1 MKRKFLITNDVGLSL
16 DKVNSVID
24 IIRAEDGFE
33 YENLN
38 FIDDTLIEVLEH
50 LQQAL
55 DNLDSEE
62 DGMKNYEIIVETKE
76 LHRLEST
83 GYDEQEAIGKALS
96 LLDIDV
102 PLSNRSVSYSIMDV
116 VLKDLYV

>member
-1 MKRKFLITNDVGLSL
+1 MKRKLLIANDVGLSL

-62 DGMKNYEIIVETKE
+62 DE
-76 LHRLEST
+76 
-83 GYDEQEAIGKALS
+83 
-96 LLDIDV
+96 
-102 PLSNRSVSYSIMDV
+102 
-116 VLKDLYV
+116 

>member
-24 IIRAEDGFE
+24 NIRAEDGFE

-62 DGMKNYEIIVETKE
+62 DE
-76 LHRLEST
+76 
-83 GYDEQEAIGKALS
+83 
-96 LLDIDV
+96 
-102 PLSNRSVSYSIMDV
+102 
-116 VLKDLYV
+116 

>member
-1 MKRKFLITNDVGLSL
+1 MKRKFLITHDVGLSL
-16 DKVNSVID
+16 DKVESVID

-55 DNLDSEE
+55 NNLEFEE
-62 DGMKNYEIIVETKE
+62 G
-76 LHRLEST
+76 
-83 GYDEQEAIGKALS
+83 
-96 LLDIDV
+96 
-102 PLSNRSVSYSIMDV
+102 
-116 VLKDLYV
+116 

>member
-24 IIRAEDGFE
+24 TIRAEDGFE

-55 DNLDSEE
+55 NNLEFEE
-62 DGMKNYEIIVETKE
+62 GWWKHMKEYNTNCT
-76 LHRLEST
+76 R
-83 GYDEQEAIGKALS
+83 
-96 LLDIDV
+96 
-102 PLSNRSVSYSIMDV
+102 
-116 VLKDLYV
+116 

>member
-1 MKRKFLITNDVGLSL
+1 MKQKFLITNYVGLSL

-24 IIRAEDGFE
+24 TIRAEDGFE

-62 DGMKNYEIIVETKE
+62 DE
-76 LHRLEST
+76 
-83 GYDEQEAIGKALS
+83 
-96 LLDIDV
+96 
-102 PLSNRSVSYSIMDV
+102 
-116 VLKDLYV
+116 

>member
-24 IIRAEDGFE
+24 TIRAEDGFE

-62 DGMKNYEIIVETKE
+62 G
-76 LHRLEST
+76 
-83 GYDEQEAIGKALS
+83 
-96 LLDIDV
+96 
-102 PLSNRSVSYSIMDV
+102 
-116 VLKDLYV
+116 

>member
-1 MKRKFLITNDVGLSL
+1 MCVRIADIFNEERRLKRKFLITNDVGLSK

-62 DGMKNYEIIVETKE
+62 DE
-76 LHRLEST
+76 
-83 GYDEQEAIGKALS
+83 
-96 LLDIDV
+96 
-102 PLSNRSVSYSIMDV
+102 
-116 VLKDLYV
+116 

>member
-1 MKRKFLITNDVGLSL
+1 MKRKFLITNDVGLSF

-24 IIRAEDGFE
+24 TIRAEDGFE

-62 DGMKNYEIIVETKE
+62 
-76 LHRLEST
+76 LR
-83 GYDEQEAIGKALS
+83 
-96 LLDIDV
+96 
-102 PLSNRSVSYSIMDV
+102 SNS
-116 VLKDLYV
+116 

>member
-1 MKRKFLITNDVGLSL
+1 MKRKFLITNDVGLSK

-62 DGMKNYEIIVETKE
+62 DE
-76 LHRLEST
+76 
-83 GYDEQEAIGKALS
+83 
-96 LLDIDV
+96 
-102 PLSNRSVSYSIMDV
+102 
-116 VLKDLYV
+116 

>member
-1 MKRKFLITNDVGLSL
+1 MKNKFLITNDVGLSL

-33 YENLN
+33 YENLD

-62 DGMKNYEIIVETKE
+62 I
-76 LHRLEST
+76 
-83 GYDEQEAIGKALS
+83 
-96 LLDIDV
+96 
-102 PLSNRSVSYSIMDV
+102 
-116 VLKDLYV
+116 

>member
-33 YENLN
+33 YENL
-38 FIDDTLIEVLEH
+38 DSMDETLVEVLEH

-55 DNLDSEE
+55 DNLVFEE
-62 DGMKNYEIIVETKE
+62 DWWKKHMKLLLK
-76 LHRLEST
+76 
-83 GYDEQEAIGKALS
+83 QERYIE
-96 LLDIDV
+96 
-102 PLSNRSVSYSIMDV
+102 
-116 VLKDLYV
+116 

>member
-1 MKRKFLITNDVGLSL
+1 MKRKLLITNDVGLSL

-62 DGMKNYEIIVETKE
+62 DEYLETEISN
-76 LHRLEST
+76 HLE
-83 GYDEQEAIGKALS
+83 ANIW
-96 LLDIDV
+96 ID
-102 PLSNRSVSYSIMDV
+102 D
-116 VLKDLYV
+116 

>member
-1 MKRKFLITNDVGLSL
+1 MNRKLLITNDVGLSL

-62 DGMKNYEIIVETKE
+62 DE
-76 LHRLEST
+76 
-83 GYDEQEAIGKALS
+83 
-96 LLDIDV
+96 
-102 PLSNRSVSYSIMDV
+102 
-116 VLKDLYV
+116 

>member
-24 IIRAEDGFE
+24 TIRAEDGFE

-55 DNLDSEE
+55 NNLEFEE
-62 DGMKNYEIIVETKE
+62 G
-76 LHRLEST
+76 
-83 GYDEQEAIGKALS
+83 
-96 LLDIDV
+96 
-102 PLSNRSVSYSIMDV
+102 
-116 VLKDLYV
+116 